1 MNDIKNTFLR
11 GIMNKDLDERLVPE
25 GQYRDALNVTIETS
39 DGSNVGAVQNSLG
52 NTLAGLSIADVS
64 GRNPQGAK
72 TIGCTEFEAGNLIY
86 WFVAADYFDGIYEYN
101 ADTDTTVRVLQSN
114 KTGPS
119 DTSKLNFNQQ
129 YPINGVNFII
139 GPDGNNFLYWTDDY
153 NPPRRINVTR
163 VKSNSTGQSGYLIDD
178 ARIDEDINVSLKPPM
193 YAPKIELIESEE
205 FEESNN
211 ISEKFLYFAYRFLYV
226 DNQYSS
232 LSPFSAVAFK
242 PKEFEF
248 DYATGN
254 NNSMTNFYN
263 AVNVSFDTG
272 NQFVKAVQLVVR
284 DTKNINVS
292 IVETYNKQ
300 LLGWDTLNNESKLVT
315 FGNNKVLSALP
326 IDQVTRLFDNVPLLA
341 KAQDVIG
348 NRLAYGNYVQ
358 FRDIRDCS
366 NEEIKID
373 YKLDLKEYDVDLN
386 SPKSTW
392 KTDRDIELALL
403 YSDEYGR
410 LTTALTC
417 DDGSIHI
424 PASNADTS
432 NSIRV
437 RINHKAPCWATHYRL
452 AIKES
457 KGEYYNIFPILYY
470 VDGVYRYI
478 LINDTDRDKVKA
490 GDYIKIKTPPFNANN
505 SARKYKVLE
514 VRSYSSGFLVN
525 VTGNEVPGVYIKIKV
540 ESAGVMSVDS
550 LTQFSGTHL
559 APMDWAPVVN
569 RCNLIEKP
577 IHYGVGNP
585 LALQVATPALNYN
598 LNIDLRFY
606 FEVLPNNQFRYSLDR
621 NQSENTWVGPLNITN
636 GVMPIQVTNQ
646 NGSITTPFSIT
657 INSSIAT
664 IGDKWVVNCRTAD
677 SPMTNYYGGVGLSD
691 AYEYGGGVVVTYN
704 WVANED
710 RIIQPGAVIRITCL
724 RDDLGQPY
732 TTVQQW
738 YSDAR
743 YENIEEWFNESS
755 AWSTFVANNSTG
767 QNVGAQAV
775 TFRRGTSQGYSNLY
789 PYVSI
794 SQGDTVPGSGG
805 LWEPFQDILDRPIH
819 MIIQGF
825 GYEDSGLNQPGNFVE
840 YKLEIDQLEDQ
851 LVLETVS
858 KDSDVDIFH
867 ELSRTYPIVNSE
879 HKVTWKYSDYEFNNG
894 SVQLRQFERDVP
906 HYFNVGERIE
916 VSTTTPGLSGT
927 WTVISTPDLY
937 TIVTDAPWP
946 GSGPTIPGFVRLEN
960 SDDVD
965 QDGFSPAFIE
975 VNKPGM
981 TNTDFN
987 AWSWGNGIESNRIFD
1002 DFNDTTLKYSVR
1014 ATTVIENY
1022 KQIRNDASICYS
1034 GIYNENTQYN
1044 RLNEFNLSLAN
1055 FKYLDRE
1062 FGSIQRLYGRD
1073 TDVLVFQEDKV
1084 SVVLKDKNA
1093 LTDSVG
1099 GGQIVSI
1106 PQVLG
1111 TQLTLSGEYGI
1122 SRNPESFARWG
1133 DSVFFTDARRGAV
1146 LSVSGRDILII
1157 SDAGMMDYFRD
1168 LMRDNPF
1175 TQKLGGYD
1183 PFSHQ
1188 YVLHNS
1194 LMRSLPCALKLSRDR
1209 LSIGNQA
1216 LGYILFGIDT
1226 EVSWTITVEDMG
1238 FGTNWV
1244 SDYPTSG
1251 TGVYSIN
1258 ANVSQNLLGSNR
1270 SVRFVVSFCN
1280 GQTQEFILTQAKGR
1294 KGSVVTLVFMNK
1306 LERK

>member
-1 MNDIKNTFLR
+1 MADIKNTFLR

-25 GQYRDALNVTIETS
+25 GQYRDALNVTVETS
-39 DGSNVGAVQNSLG
+39 EGSNVGSVQNALG
-52 NTLAGLSIADVS
+52 NTLVSSVATVS

-86 WFVAADYFDGIYEYN
+86 WFVAADFFDGIYEYN
-101 ADTDTTVRVLQSN
+101 ADTNTTVRVLQSN

-129 YPINGVNFII
+129 YPITGVNFII

-153 NPPRRINVTR
+153 NPPRRINITR

-178 ARIDEDINVSLKPPM
+178 DRIDEDINVSLKPPM
-193 YAPKIELIESEE
+193 YAPKIDLLESEE
-205 FEESNN
+205 FEDSNN

-242 PKEFEF
+242 PKDFEF

-254 NNSMTNFYN
+254 NNSMTNFFN
-263 AVNVSFDTG
+263 AVGVSFDTG

-284 DTKNINVS
+284 DTKSINVG

-300 LLGWDTLNNESKLVT
+300 LEGWDTINNESKRVV

-326 IDQVTRLFDNVPLLA
+326 TDQVTRLFDNVPLLA

-358 FRDIRDCS
+358 FRDIKDCS
-366 NEEIKID
+366 GEDIKIK
-373 YKLDLKEYDVDLN
+373 YSLDLKEYDVDLN

-392 KTDRDIELALL
+392 KTDRDYEVALL

-410 LTTALTC
+410 MTTALTC
-417 DDGSIHI
+417 EQGSIHV
-424 PASNADTS
+424 PAENADVS
-432 NSIRV
+432 NSIRL
-437 RINHKAPCWATHYRL
+437 RIEHKAPCWATHYRL
-452 AIKES
+452 AVKES
-457 KGEYYNIFPILYY
+457 KGEYYNLFPILYY

-478 LINDTDRDKVKA
+478 LINDTDVDKVKV
-490 GDYIKIKTPPFNANN
+490 GDYIKIKTDPFNSNN
-505 SARKYKVLE
+505 SSRRYKVLE
-514 VRSYSSGFLVN
+514 VEAKGTNFLANVSGS
-525 VTGNEVPGVYIKIKV
+525 EVPGVYVKIKV
-540 ESAGVMSVDS
+540 DSTSILSSSSVF
-550 LTQFSGTHL
+550 TFVGQKTGTNNAAEL
-559 APMDWAPVVN
+559 PVLN
-569 RCNLIEKP
+569 RVRSTERA
-577 IHYGVGNP
+577 IHYGTGNP
-585 LALQVATPALNYN
+585 NALQSLPQFNGDEDRRV
-598 LNIDLRFY
+598 Y
-606 FEVLPNNQFRYSLDR
+606 FEILPNNQFRWSLDR
-621 NQSENTWVGPLNITN
+621 NQGDNTWVGPVNIIN
-636 GVMPIQVTNQ
+636 GPISIGINQ
-646 NGSITTPFSIT
+646 TWFQIT
-657 INSSIAT
+657 IDANTAT
-664 IGDKWVVNCRTAD
+664 VGDKWVVNGRINV
-677 SPMTNYYGGVGLSD
+677 SGINYYGGVGIPNQS
-691 AYEYGGGVVVTYN
+691 YELADYGGGCIPTIG
-704 WVANED
+704 WATETD
-710 RIIQPGAVIRITCL
+710 RAIQPGAVIRITCL
-724 RDDLGQPY
+724 QDSLGSPY
-732 TTVQQW
+732 TTTQQW
-738 YSDAR
+738 TSGSR
-743 YENIEEWFNESS
+743 YENIEEWFNESG
-755 AWSTFVANNSTG
+755 AWSEFIAYNSQG

-775 TFRRGTSQGYSNLY
+775 TFRRGRVVNDNQLTQ
-789 PYVSI
+789 
-794 SQGDTVPGSGG
+794 Q
-805 LWEPFQDILDRPIH
+805 PFTPPAVH

-825 GYEDSGLNQPGNFVE
+825 GYQGNQSNTVE
-840 YKLEIDQLEDQ
+840 YKLEITQLEDQ

-858 KDSDVDIFH
+858 KDSDIDIFH
-867 ELSRTYPIVNSE
+867 ELSRTYPIVNGE
-879 HKVTWKYSDYEFNNG
+879 HKVTWKYSDFEFNNG
-894 SVQLRQFERDVP
+894 NVQLRQFERNVP
-906 HYFNVGERIE
+906 HYFNVGES
-916 VSTTTPGLSGT
+916 VDVDTTTLGVNGT
-927 WTVISTPDLY
+927 WTVIAVPDLY
-937 TIVTDAPWP
+937 TVVINAPWP
-946 GSGPTIPGFVRLEN
+946 GSGPTTPGSVKLID
-960 SDDVD
+960 SDDTD
-965 QDGFSPAFIE
+965 QSGNNPAFIE
-975 VNKPGM
+975 INKPGM

-1014 ATTVIENY
+1014 ATTVIDNY

-1034 GIYNENTQYN
+1034 GVYNENTQYN

-1073 TDVLVFQEDKV
+1073 TDVLVFQENKI
-1084 SVVLKDKNA
+1084 SVVLKEKNA

-1122 SRNPESFARWG
+1122 SKNPESFAKWG

-1146 LSVSGRDILII
+1146 LSVSGRNISII
-1157 SDAGMMDYFRD
+1157 SDAGMKDYFRD

-1183 PFSHQ
+1183 PFNHH

-1194 LMRSLPCALKLSRDR
+1194 LMRSVPCTLLLSRDR
-1209 LSIGNQA
+1209 LNVSNQA
-1216 LGYILFGIDT
+1216 LGYALFSIDT
-1226 EVSWTITVEDMG
+1226 EVSWTITLEDMG

-1244 SDYPTSG
+1244 ADFPTSG
-1251 TGVYSIN
+1251 TGSYSIN
-1258 ANVSQNLLGSNR
+1258 ANVAQNLLGSNR

-1294 KGSVVTLVFMNK
+1294 KGAVITLVFTNK
-1306 LERK
+1306 SEKK

>member
-1 MNDIKNTFLR
+1 MADIKNTFLR

-25 GQYRDALNVTIETS
+25 GQYRDALNVTVDTS
-39 DGSNVGAVQNSLG
+39 EGSNVGAVQNSLG
-52 NTLAGLSIADVS
+52 NTLAGLSIAAVS

-86 WFVAADYFDGIYEYN
+86 WFVAADFFDGIYEYN
-101 ADTDTTVRVLQSN
+101 ADTNTTVRVLQSN

-119 DTSKLNFNQQ
+119 NTSKLNFNQQ
-129 YPINGVNFII
+129 YPITGVNYII

-153 NPPRRINVTR
+153 NPPRRINITR

-193 YAPKIELIESEE
+193 YAPKIDLLESEE

-242 PKEFEF
+242 PKDFEF

-254 NNSMTNFYN
+254 NNSMTNFFN
-263 AVNVSFDTG
+263 AVGVSFDTG

-284 DTKNINVS
+284 DTKSVNVG

-300 LLGWDTLNNESKLVT
+300 LEGWNTLNNESKRVV

-326 IDQVTRLFDNVPLLA
+326 TDQVTRLFDNVPLLA
-341 KAQDVIG
+341 KAQDVVG

-358 FRDIRDCS
+358 FRDIKNCS
-366 NEEIKID
+366 GEEIKMD
-373 YKLDLKEYDVDLN
+373 YWLNLKEYDVDLN

-392 KTDRDIELALL
+392 KTDRDYEIALL

-410 LTTALTC
+410 MTTALTSEE
-417 DDGSIHI
+417 GSIHI
-424 PASNADTS
+424 PADNADVS
-432 NSIRV
+432 SSIRV
-437 RINHKAPCWATHYRL
+437 SIKHKAPCWATHYRL

-457 KGEYYNIFPILYY
+457 KGDYYNLFPILYY

-478 LINDTDRDKVKA
+478 LINDTDVDKVKV
-490 GDYIKIKTPPFNANN
+490 GDYIKIKTTPFNANN
-505 SARKYKVLE
+505 STRKYKILE
-514 VRSYSSGFLVN
+514 VEAKGTNFLAGVA
-525 VTGNEVPGVYIKIKV
+525 GNEVSGVYIKIKV
-540 ESAGVMSVDS
+540 DSSGVLSESSISSFSAENKATNLNNFKPVTQRSTQVD
-550 LTQFSGTHL
+550 
-559 APMDWAPVVN
+559 A
-569 RCNLIEKP
+569 P
-577 IHYGVGNP
+577 IHYGDGNP
-585 LALQVATPALNYN
+585 LALQISAPYY
-598 LNIDLRFY
+598 DLGRDFRFY
-606 FEVLPNNQFRYSLDR
+606 FEILPNNQFRYSLDR
-621 NQSENTWVGPLNITN
+621 TQNESNWVGPINITN
-636 GVMPIQVTNQ
+636 GSIPIQVTNQ
-646 NGSITTPFSIT
+646 NNTVSTALFIT
-657 INSSIAT
+657 INTNIAT
-664 IGDKWVVNCRTAD
+664 IGDKWVVNIRTA
-677 SPMTNYYGGVGLSD
+677 SHFGSNYYGGLGLPTFD
-691 AYEYGGGVVVTYN
+691 YTLGEYGGGAIITSGWATN
-704 WVANED
+704 SD
-710 RIIQPGAVIRITCL
+710 RAIQPGATIRITCL
-724 RDDLGQPY
+724 EDRLGSPY

-738 YSDAR
+738 TSDSR
-743 YENIEEWFNESS
+743 YDNIEEWFNESG
-755 AWSTFVANNSTG
+755 AWSQFIANDRSG
-767 QNVGAQAV
+767 QNVGAEAV
-775 TFRRGTSQGYSNLY
+775 TFRRGVPSYS
-789 PYVSI
+789 SI
-794 SQGDTVPGSGG
+794 NSNPINGDFGFMFQSSGNAV
-805 LWEPFQDILDRPIH
+805 H
-819 MIIQGF
+819 MIVQGF
-825 GYEDSGLNQPGNFVE
+825 GYNDSSNQSASNANIIK

-851 LVLETVS
+851 LVLETVP
-858 KDSDVDIFH
+858 KDSDIDIFH
-867 ELSRTYPIVNSE
+867 ELSRTYPIVNGE
-879 HKVTWKYSDYEFNNG
+879 HKVTWKYSDFEFNNG
-894 SVQLRQFERDVP
+894 NVQLRQFERNVP
-906 HYFNVGERIE
+906 HYFNIGERVD
-916 VSTTTPGLSGT
+916 VSTTTSGLSGV
-927 WTVISTPDLY
+927 WTVIATPDLY
-937 TIVTDAPWP
+937 TVVVDAPWP
-946 GSGPTIPGFVRLEN
+946 GDGPPTPGSVKVAD
-960 SDDVD
+960 SDDRD
-965 QDGFSPAFIE
+965 QNGFDWAVIE
-975 VNKPGM
+975 LNKPNT

-1073 TDVLVFQEDKV
+1073 TDVLVFQENKI

-1111 TQLTLSGEYGI
+1111 TQMTLSGEYGI
-1122 SRNPESFARWG
+1122 SKNPESFAKWG

-1146 LSVSGRDILII
+1146 LSVSGRDIFVI
-1157 SDAGMMDYFRD
+1157 SDAGMKDYFRD

-1183 PFSHQ
+1183 AFNHQ

-1194 LMRSLPCALKLSRDR
+1194 LMRSVPCMLSLSRDR
-1209 LSIGNQA
+1209 LNVSNQA
-1216 LGYILFGIDT
+1216 LGYILFSIDT
-1226 EVSWTITVEDMG
+1226 EVSWTIALEDMG
-1238 FGTNWV
+1238 FGTSWV
-1244 SDYPTSG
+1244 SDFATSG
-1251 TGVYSIN
+1251 TGSYSIN
-1258 ANVSQNLLGSNR
+1258 ANVSQNLLNSNR

-1294 KGSVVTLVFMNK
+1294 KGKIVTVVLTNRELK
-1306 LERK
+1306 ERLQR